1 MQSEQAF
8 LWLQRLQQERAM
20 RNITDTHVRIAQFT
34 MGAIEAGDDQM
45 SHAAVATALGYG
57 ARTVRDAY
65 RRLRG
70 LGLLDWQAQ
79 ARGSG
84 DHPNWRT
91 TNRYWLRM
99 PDATPEPRP
108 DLRRHAAVKPLANLL
123 PTSAAHCA
131 YPAAALRGPL
141 LGFAARF
148 AAKLAAEKATRL
160 ARNGRLS
167 GQ

>member
-45 SHAAVATALGYG
+45 SHAAVASALGYG

-65 RRLRG
+65 RRFRL

-79 ARGSG
+79 SRGVG
-84 DHPNWRT
+84 EHPTWRT

-99 PDATPEPRP
+99 PDKTPEPVAEC
-108 DLRRHAAVKPLANLL
+108 RRKCPVVKHLPILL
-123 PTSAAHCA
+123 PTSAAQCA
-131 YPAAALRGPL
+131 YRVEPMSGPL
-141 LGFAARF
+141 PGFEARF
-148 AAKLAAEKATRL
+148 AAKLAEERL
-160 ARNGRLS
+160 ARSGRAARR
-167 GQ
+167 